1 MKLFVSVL
9 VLATLVLSLAVAP
22 ASAGWKE
29 KAEARR
35 AALGEKPDSKA
46 LCPILAP
53 WPWKC
58 GCADFDSDGDGV
70 MDGKDQC
77 PGTPLGAVVDKKGC
91 PVDSDKDGVP
101 DGIDKCPNTPAGVK
115 VDAKGCPM
123 DSDKDG
129 VPDGVDKCPGTP
141 EGATVDK
148 DGCPSDADKDG
159 VYDGIDTCP
168 NTPAGAKVDA
178 KGCPM
183 DSDGDGVFDGIDKCP
198 NTPAGAKV
206 DETGCPADVKAFI
219 DTGKIVS
226 TKILFDSGKATLRP
240 ESKQELDAIGA
251 VLAQCADMKIEIA
264 GHTDSQGADDM
275 NMKLS
280 GERAAAVRDYILKN
294 FSQCKP
300 DFFVAKGYGETKPVA
315 TNATAEGRQQNRRV
329 EFSIVK

>member
-9 VLATLVLSLAVAP
+9 VLATLVLSLSVAP

-35 AALGEKPDSKA
+35 AALAEKPDSKA

-58 GCADFDSDGDGV
+58 GGADFDSDGDGV

-101 DGIDKCPNTPAGVK
+101 
-115 VDAKGCPM
+115 
-123 DSDKDG
+123 
-129 VPDGVDKCPGTP
+129 
-141 EGATVDK
+141 
-148 DGCPSDADKDG
+148 
-159 VYDGIDTCP
+159 
-168 NTPAGAKVDA
+168 
-178 KGCPM
+178 
-183 DSDGDGVFDGIDKCP
+183 DGIDKCP

-264 GHTDSQGADDM
+264 GHTDSQGADDL
-275 NMKLS
+275 NLKLS
-280 GERAAAVRDYILKN
+280 EERAAAVRDYILKN

-300 DFFVAKGYGETKPVA
+300 DLFVSKGYGETKPVA
-315 TNATAEGRQQNRRV
+315 TNATAEGRQRNRRV

>member
-168 NTPAGAKVDA
+168 NTPAGAKVD
-178 KGCPM
+178 
-183 DSDGDGVFDGIDKCP
+183 
-198 NTPAGAKV
+198 
-206 DETGCPADVKAFI
+206 ETGCPADVRAFI